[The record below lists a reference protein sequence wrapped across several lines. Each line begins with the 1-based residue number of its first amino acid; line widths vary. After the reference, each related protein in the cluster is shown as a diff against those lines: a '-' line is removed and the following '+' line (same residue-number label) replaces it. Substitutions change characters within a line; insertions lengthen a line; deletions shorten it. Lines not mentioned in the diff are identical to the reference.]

1 MWGANVSPLLGFLVR
16 YFTVADFKQP
26 DDITNAGLEDACS
39 RELLCRGSDT
49 SKHLQEQEP

>member
-1 MWGANVSPLLGFLVR
+1 VSPLLGFLVR